1 MSFDEQ
7 PDGDIHGECA
17 AEIRRLEL
25 ALEGAADIATIAMRK
40 AWQLGQTYWQQAD
53 SDSYKQNAKSRETY
67 DCFYR
72 LVGETISKIASME
85 ESNES

>member
-17 AEIRRLEL
+17 AEIHRLEL

-40 AWQLGQTYWQQAD
+40 AWQLGQAYWQQAD
-53 SDSYKQNAKSRETY
+53 SDSYKQNAKS
-67 DCFYR
+67 
-72 LVGETISKIASME
+72 GETQNMFLELVDETRAEITGRGGM
-85 ESNES
+85 

>member
-17 AEIRRLEL
+17 AEIHRLEL

-67 DCFYR
+67 DCFHR
-72 LVGETISKIASME
+72 IVGETIAKIASME

>member
-7 PDGDIHGECA
+7 PDGDIHGERA

-40 AWQLGQTYWQQAD
+40 ARQLGQTYWQQAD
-53 SDSYKQNAKSRETY
+53 SDSYKQRSKSAETQKQ
-67 DCFYR
+67 FLK
-72 LVGETISKIASME
+72 LVEETGAEITLHGGKQ
-85 ESNES
+85 

>member
-1 MSFDEQ
+1 MSNKEAN
-7 PDGDIHGECA
+7 GDIHGECA

-53 SDSYKQNAKSRETY
+53 SDSYKQNAKS
-67 DCFYR
+67 
-72 LVGETISKIASME
+72 GETQNMFLELVDETRAEITGRGGM
-85 ESNES
+85 

>member
-17 AEIRRLEL
+17 AEIHRLEL

-53 SDSYKQNAKSRETY
+53 SDSYKQNAKSGETY
-67 DCFYR
+67 DCFHR
-72 LVGETISKIASME
+72 LVDETRAEITGRGGM
-85 ESNES
+85 